1 MLKLIG
7 LVLVF
12 IFFSNAVES
21 KDTRKTKGNPNWFWN
36 YCSKRNKCQAGEGD
50 CDVDLDCEGDLK
62 CGDDNCNGFLHKKDL
77 QKLYLFRKKDSFVL
91 WNKERGSFKELN
103 CVKNHVRFMEF
114 AAAIFRLCIQRI
126 KVRMKHSF
134 L

>member
-12 IFFSNAVES
+12 IFFLNAVES

-62 CGDDNCNGFLHKKDL
+62 CGDDNCNGFLHKNADCCYDPDHVEKCMYVCKYVVL
-77 QKLYLFRKKDSFVL
+77 LYLGPSLNHIDDKGVG
-91 WNKERGSFKELN
+91 NKTTVG
-103 CVKNHVRFMEF
+103 
-114 AAAIFRLCIQRI
+114 
-126 KVRMKHSF
+126 RMRSE
-134 L
+134 